1 MYHFK
6 RLRALMLMLLVCVAV
21 KAQLENGKV
30 YNFVNAE
37 KNLSMSVVRM
47 SGVGVT
53 DTDMDDY
60 SQLWY
65 ATAKGS
71 GFVLR
76 NLASGRYLMSPNKT
90 SNAWT
95 IVKEQDANCVFSCT
109 KIGENYAIRVTGN
122 SGSYNYM
129 HADGSNNIVCWESSN
144 PNSQWKMNVVEISNE
159 VLDANWKAL
168 AEIDPEEATITSYK
182 THLDNLFNDKACT
195 TLKKSF
201 VSETD
206 VEADAD
212 YQALPTTLQAMVMK
226 VYRDNW
232 EESNYDSTKA
242 AWDTEHA
249 RKYRVQLYEPYNEP
263 EAAATALGI
272 NAHTNLNNPTGIFA
286 NCEPLYVMV
295 EGKVKEGAALYLA
308 SYTGNGK
315 ADGGYANGVELKEG
329 LNVIPSFTVGNNYFI
344 NYVVH
349 TFDTSNNK
357 RGNKA
362 KARKLSDYDDIKI
375 HIEGGHINGY
385 YNKMGDEL
393 YTPDKRADWD
403 YIEARATQTTVTIL
417 GKYITLQFP
426 LHDAIDGQ
434 GNKNKGLSYYLD
446 KASVEDVIDK
456 WDDIM
461 MWERIVLG
469 LLDKETIEAEAKK
482 SPYSDKEHVFDY
494 TGNDG
499 DSFGTDY
506 SDYYNIHGLSYGVGV
521 NYMYGSWDHCG
532 YHYNTMQSI
541 IVDILTNAGSHWG
554 PGHEIGHQHQGLL
567 NMRGLTE
574 VTNNLFSNIVLWYF
588 GETTSRYN
596 GSDGALTN
604 VLATYNTK
612 GADFFTNNI
621 WAQTIM
627 YYKLFL
633 YYHVLGHDTKFYPH
647 LFEILRQDPMTIQYD
662 QSGAKSLLH
671 FYKKCCLASGD
682 DLTEFFR
689 AHGFFEVMDKRFVGD
704 YSNAEYTMT
713 QAEIDAAI
721 AEVKALGYDENIA
734 VLFINDATGETI
746 KSHKGDNLQLYG
758 ETTVCAET
766 GSYATFA
773 RGVAK
778 NASDYT
784 YTLSG
789 NTITMKGNGGV
800 GYAIFDKENVIM
812 AFADKKNFAISTECA
827 TALVTGEAKVKVINA
842 NNTMA
847 DATAD
852 EDALKYELLKSL
864 ITKVNNLNK
873 LSDETGTKV
882 GYYTASALTE
892 LNEAY
897 TIAKTV
903 YDNKSTNDY
912 SAAYELLHQ
921 AYEEVINNVIDR
933 IGIIDGLNYRLEN
946 KKAAGKWMAI
956 NATSRALISNSS
968 NVNDTKQQWCFEA
981 TDETDVYHIKNV
993 NTSSYLGNLTRD
1005 QQISATEDKAGAQGY
1020 KVISVGNGLWM
1031 VQCQNESQQS
1041 LNLNTW
1047 NGNNKVLGWNDD
1059 NDTGSHWY
1067 ITAAAID
1074 ENTEAL
1080 YKLQTLIEK
1089 AEALAYEV
1097 GDITIGS
1104 STALKLTEKNYK
1116 SNAECK
1122 ETTYGDQFKS
1132 YSVLCDN
1139 NTSTF
1144 FHSDYSNQ
1152 APDEDHYIRIDV
1164 GSDKKVQLFNLN
1176 YTTRQSGNLCAPTK
1190 MAIEA
1195 SNDDNSWV
1203 VLRDITSGLPTA
1215 NNTSHTI
1222 EGLGNGTAYR
1232 YIRMRVYENSTGQT
1246 ANGHFYFIVSEL
1258 GLSEVTYKATLEER
1272 YASFITSEELL
1283 SIFNAASTA
1292 KGIVEINDTAGVTSA
1307 YDMLKVEYEALLAKK
1322 KEAENAELSQKK
1334 EELGTLINNAEKL
1347 IEKYAQCEENLIEFR
1362 KAIKAA
1368 ESTKELATTISQ
1380 VENAIER
1387 LQTKCK
1393 ELEAAMNYQ
1402 LNVNNYGYAGLY
1414 LPYAA
1419 TIPTG
1424 ASVYIATN
1432 ATASAIELQAI
1443 KDGIIPA
1450 YTAVIV
1456 KADKGNY
1463 TFSYAENETT
1473 DAITNNLLK
1482 GSTSTFYKEAEAG
1495 YSYYILSV
1503 KNDEVAL
1510 YKAPM
1515 NYSDKNGSETAIEDQ
1530 GTFFMVSANNV
1541 YFDWENADGA
1551 SMLHLTLGGTGIE
1564 SSVIDIQGSGH
1575 IYDLTGRRIKYP
1587 TKGIYIINGK
1597 KVVIN

>member
-6 RLRALMLMLLVCVAV
+6 RLRTLMLMLLVCMVA

-30 YNFVNAE
+30 YNFVSVG
-37 KNLSMSVVRM
+37 KNQSMSIIKM
-47 SGVGVT
+47 SNVGVT
-53 DTDMDDY
+53 ATDTDDY

-65 ATAKGS
+65 ASAKGS
-71 GFVLR
+71 GFTLR
-76 NLASGRYLMSPNKT
+76 NLASGHYLKSPNKT

-95 IVKEQDANCVFSCT
+95 IVKEQDANCVFSST

-129 HADGSNNIVCWESSN
+129 HADGSNNIVCWENSN
-144 PNSQWKMNVVEISNE
+144 QNSQWKMNVVEISNE

-168 AEIDPEEATITSYK
+168 AEIDPSEATITSYK

-201 VSETD
+201 ASEAD

-212 YQALPTTLQAMVMK
+212 YQALPTALQTMVMK
-226 VYRDNW
+226 VYKENW
-232 EESNYDSTKA
+232 EESNSDSTKA

-249 RKYRVQLYEPYNEP
+249 KKYRVQLYEPYNEP

-286 NCEPLYVMV
+286 DREPLYVMV

-315 ADGGYANGVELKEG
+315 ADGGYANGVQLKEG
-329 LNVIPSFTVGNNYFI
+329 LNVIPSFVTGNNYFI

-385 YNKMGDEL
+385 YNKVGDEL

-403 YIEARATQTTVTIL
+403 YIEARATQTTVTVL
-417 GKYITLQFP
+417 GEYITLQFP
-426 LHDAIDGQ
+426 LYDAVDEG
-434 GNKNKGLSYYLD
+434 GSKNKGLSYYLD

-461 MWERIVLG
+461 MWERLVLG
-469 LLDKETIEAEAKK
+469 LLDKETIEAESKK

-541 IVDILTNAGSHWG
+541 MVDILTNAGSHWG

-574 VTNNLFSNIVLWYF
+574 VTNNLFANIVLWYF

-596 GSDGALTN
+596 GSNGALTN
-604 VLATYNTK
+604 VLAAYNTE
-612 GADFFTNNI
+612 GGDFFTNNI

-633 YYHVLGHDTKFYPH
+633 YYHVLGHDTKFYPR
-647 LFEILRQDPMTIQYD
+647 LFEMLRQDPMIIQYS
-662 QSGAKSLLH
+662 QSGAQSLLH
-671 FYKKCCLASGD
+671 FYKKCCLVSGD

-689 AHGFFEVMDKRFVGD
+689 AHGFFEVMNKRFVGD

-713 QAEIDAAI
+713 QTEIDAAI
-721 AEVKALGYDENIA
+721 AEVKALGYDENLA
-734 VLFINDATGETI
+734 VLFINDATGGTI
-746 KSHKGDNLQLYG
+746 KSHKGDNLQIYG
-758 ETTVCAET
+758 ETTICAET
-766 GSYATFA
+766 GSYATYPK
-773 RGVAK
+773 GMAK
-778 NASDYT
+778 NASSYT

-789 NTITMKGNGGV
+789 NNITMKGDGGV
-800 GYAIFDKENVIM
+800 GYAIFDKEGEIM
-812 AFADKKNFAISTECA
+812 AFADKKTFAISTECA
-827 TALVTGEAKVKVINA
+827 TALATGEAIVKVINA

-864 ITKVNNLNK
+864 ITKVNSLK
-873 LSDETGTKV
+873 RLSDETGTKV
-882 GYYTASALTE
+882 GYYTASALTG

-921 AYEEVINNVIDR
+921 AYEEVINNEIDR

-946 KKAAGKWMAI
+946 RKALGKWMAI
-956 NATSRALISNSS
+956 NTTSKALISNA
-968 NVNDTKQQWCFEA
+968 NNANDTKQQWCFEA
-981 TDETDVYHIKNV
+981 TGETDVYHIKNV
-993 NTSSYLGNLTRD
+993 NTSTYLGDLTKD
-1005 QQISATEDKAGAQGY
+1005 QQISATADKAGAKGY
-1020 KVISVGNGLWM
+1020 KVISVGSGVWM
-1031 VQCQNESQQS
+1031 VQCQNDSKQS

-1047 NGNNKVLGWNDD
+1047 NGNNKILGWNDD

-1089 AEALAYEV
+1089 TEALADEV
-1097 GDITIGS
+1097 GDIAVGS
-1104 STALKLTEKNYK
+1104 STALKLTEKSYK

-1144 FHSDYSNQ
+1144 FHSDYSSQ
-1152 APDEDHYIRIDV
+1152 APNEDHYIRIDV
-1164 GSDKKVQLFNLN
+1164 GSDKKVQLFNLS

-1190 MAIEA
+1190 MVIEA
-1195 SNDDNSWV
+1195 CNDDKSWV
-1203 VLRDITSGLPTA
+1203 VLRDITSGLPTT

-1232 YIRMRVYENSTGQT
+1232 YIRMTVYENSTGQK
-1246 ANGHFYFIVSEL
+1246 ANGHYYFIVSEL
-1258 GLSEVTYKATLEER
+1258 GLSEVTYKATLDER

-1283 SIFNAASTA
+1283 KTYNIASTA
-1292 KGIVEINDTAGVTSA
+1292 KGIVAINDTTELTSV
-1307 YDMLKVEYEALLAKK
+1307 YDTLKAEYDALLAKK
-1322 KEAENAELSQKK
+1322 KEADNAELAKKK
-1334 EELGTLINNAEKL
+1334 EELGALIGNAEKL
-1347 IEKYAQCEENLIEFR
+1347 IEKYASCEENLTEIR
-1362 KAIKAA
+1362 KAIKSA
-1368 ESTKELATTISQ
+1368 ESTKELATTTDQ
-1380 VENAIER
+1380 VENAIKR
-1387 LQTKCK
+1387 LLAKCE
-1393 ELEAAMNYQ
+1393 ELEVAMNYQ
-1402 LNVNNYGYAGLY
+1402 LNVSNYEYAGLY

-1424 ASVYIATN
+1424 ATVYIATN
-1432 ATASAIELQAI
+1432 ATTSAVELQALE
-1443 KDGIIPA
+1443 GNVIPA

-1456 KADKGNY
+1456 KAEEGIY
-1463 TFSYAENETT
+1463 TFGYTENEAT
-1473 DAITNNLLK
+1473 DIVTGNLLK
-1482 GSTSTFYKEAEAG
+1482 GSTSVIYKEADAG
-1495 YSYYILSV
+1495 YSYYILGV
-1503 KNDEVAL
+1503 KNDETAL
-1510 YKAPM
+1510 YKASM
-1515 NYSDKNGSETAIEDQ
+1515 NYSDKNGSETAVEGQ
-1530 GTFFMVSANNV
+1530 GTFFKVSANNI
-1541 YFDWENADGA
+1541 YFDWENAEGA
-1551 SMLHLTLGGTGIE
+1551 SMLRLTHDGMGIE
-1564 SSVIDIQGSGH
+1564 NPVTGTQGSV
-1575 IYDLTGRRIKYP
+1575 IYDLTGRRIEHP
-1587 TKGIYIINGK
+1587 AKGIYIINGK
-1597 KVVIN
+1597 KVVID